1 MMLTSRTEHRL
12 DLLAVSVMLGG
23 MGLLVASL
31 ITVDLRL
38 AVAGAALLLPS
49 LVYGLR

>member
-1 MMLTSRTEHRL
+1 MLTSRMEQRL
-12 DLLAVSVMLGG
+12 DLLSVTLMLGG

-31 ITVDLRL
+31 VTVDLRL
-38 AVAGAALLLPS
+38 AVAGAAVLLPS